1 MQMKQRLRLFLLCAV
16 LAVVACSERREYRE
30 ALSRAEAAMADHPD
44 SALLILDS
52 LGQHEQE
59 FGRHFRMQYLLHHL
73 NAQNKTNVK
82 FTSDSLAKELVDH
95 FDSHGTTNERVLA
108 HYLLG
113 RVYSDMGEA
122 PQAID
127 SYQNAVDVADTT
139 VTDFDFYTFGCV
151 YSQMTTI
158 YHRQLLLTDEIE
170 ARRNASHYDVRA
182 NEIQWA
188 IYNQVMS
195 AGAYILLNKK
205 DSAEIILKSA
215 LEQYRKCGFTQQALR
230 FSKTLMNLYTENPQQ
245 LAEAKTLID
254 QFEAESDLF
263 DEHHELP
270 PSQRKYYEYKGKYYE
285 GINQLDSAEYY
296 YRKIYYSGMSYTS
309 QDPMY
314 RGLLSVFS
322 KRHQA
327 DSIAKYAQLYCMAN
341 DSSIA
346 LKDRDIVAQISAN
359 YNYSRYQLK
368 AIENEKKFYQ
378 TLLILIGFIVCFV
391 FVIITIFFA
400 IKRYK
405 QIQER
410 KRMELIK
417 RHQREEAR
425 IRAVLNEV
433 TEEYNR
439 KVKSL
444 QILEETHRL
453 ANIEAAKTISELRTE
468 KDNYQTEFAKAQQTI
483 AEANATYDQ
492 EREKLTNEIASL
504 SEKIESYKREQGVA
518 MALKKRDDLE
528 GEPIIIKLRTM
539 AEKPKDTITEDDN
552 SLLEQTISNYYPAL
566 ILDLKQNPKFSNTDR
581 QVCIMT
587 ALKFRPGDIVNLTG
601 LTSSKVTNAKEK
613 VNLLLFE
620 SKSASSLYHN
630 LVERYDIC
638 CS

>member
-1 MQMKQRLRLFLLCAV
+1 MLMKQRLHLILLCAV

-52 LGQHEQE
+52 LGQHEGE
-59 FGRHFRMQYLLHHL
+59 FGRHFRMQFQLHRL
-73 NAQNKTNVK
+73 NAQNKTDVT

-113 RVYSDMGEA
+113 RAYSDMGEA
-122 PQAID
+122 PRAIS
-127 SYQNAVDVADTT
+127 SYQDAIAVADTT
-139 VTDFDFYTFGCV
+139 AVDFDFYALECV
-151 YSQMTTI
+151 YSQMATVF
-158 YHRQLLLTDEIE
+158 HRQLLLTNEIE
-170 ARRNASHYDVRA
+170 ARKKASHFAFRA
-182 NEIQWA
+182 NKLKWA
-188 IYNQVMS
+188 IYNQAMS

-205 DSAEIILKSA
+205 DSAELVLKSA
-215 LEQYRKCGFTQQALR
+215 IERYQEYGYVQQALR
-230 FSKTLMNLYTENPQQ
+230 YSRSLIHLYTESPQR
-245 LAEAKTLID
+245 LKEAKALMD
-254 QFEAESDLF
+254 EFEAKFDLF

-270 PSQRKYYEYKGKYYE
+270 PSQRQYYDYKGKYFE
-285 GINQLDSAEYY
+285 GVHQLDSAEYY
-296 YRKIYYSGMSYTS
+296 YRKIYFKGMPFVA

-322 KRHQA
+322 KRHQT

-346 LKDRDIVAQISAN
+346 LKDRDIVAQMAAN
-359 YNYSRYQLK
+359 YNYGRYQLK
-368 AIENEKKFYQ
+368 ALENEKKFYQ
-378 TLLILIGFIVCFV
+378 TLLILIGFIVCFI
-391 FVIITIFFA
+391 FVIIAFFFA
-400 IKRYK
+400 VKHFK
-405 QIQER
+405 QIHER
-410 KRMELIK
+410 KRLELIK
-417 RHQREEAR
+417 QHQQEETR
-425 IRAVLNEV
+425 IKAILNEV

-444 QILEETHRL
+444 QVLEETHRL
-453 ANIEAAKTISELRTE
+453 ANIEATKTISELRTE

-492 EREKLTNEIASL
+492 EKEKLTNEIASL

-518 MALKKRDDLE
+518 MALKKKDDLE
-528 GEPIIIKLRTM
+528 GEPIIVKLRTM
-539 AEKPKDTITEDDN
+539 AEKPKETITENDFV
-552 SLLEQTISNYYPAL
+552 LLEQTMSNYYPAL
-566 ILDLKQNPKFSNTDR
+566 ILDLKQNPKFSNIDR

-613 VNLLLFE
+613 INLLLFDT
-620 SKSASSLYHN
+620 KSASSLYQN
-630 LVERYDIC
+630 LSEHYDI
-638 CS
+638 

>member
-1 MQMKQRLRLFLLCAV
+1 MLMKQRLRLFLLCAV

-113 RVYSDMGEA
+113 RAYSDMGEA

-151 YSQMTTI
+151 YSQMATI

-314 RGLLSVFS
+314 RGLLSIFS

-327 DSIAKYAQLYCMAN
+327 DSIAKYAHLYCMAN

-346 LKDRDIVAQISAN
+346 LKDRDIVAQMAAN
-359 YNYSRYQLK
+359 YNYNRSQK
-368 AIENEKKFYQ
+368 
-378 TLLILIGFIVCFV
+378 
-391 FVIITIFFA
+391 
-400 IKRYK
+400 
-405 QIQER
+405 
-410 KRMELIK
+410 
-417 RHQREEAR
+417 EA
-425 IRAVLNEV
+425 E
-433 TEEYNR
+433 
-439 KVKSL
+439 
-444 QILEETHRL
+444 
-453 ANIEAAKTISELRTE
+453 
-468 KDNYQTEFAKAQQTI
+468 
-483 AEANATYDQ
+483 Q
-492 EREKLTNEIASL
+492 EREKAQEVFVLLGIIILVVIVLLIIILAISWLYRKNQKEKQKRISMLEESL
-504 SEKIESYKREQGVA
+504 SSARLQRSAVQEELRRLKEKDY
-518 MALKKRDDLE
+518 E
-528 GEPIIIKLRTM
+528 GMI
-539 AEKPKDTITEDDN
+539 AEKERQEAELTQAIERLQAENDRFKQRQDHLETFLESSIAQLFIKKANGKAERPIPSEAEWKLLMSQFSKDIPVTFKSFGEGK
-552 SLLEQTISNYYPAL
+552 SLSPLEQRICVLLILDIPEKAISIMTDSVGSTISNAKARANEKLYGKKDAPSLKNNL
-566 ILDLKQNPKFSNTDR
+566 IHSLKRS
-581 QVCIMT
+581 
-587 ALKFRPGDIVNLTG
+587 
-601 LTSSKVTNAKEK
+601 
-613 VNLLLFE
+613 
-620 SKSASSLYHN
+620 
-630 LVERYDIC
+630 
-638 CS
+638 

>member
-1 MQMKQRLRLFLLCAV
+1 MQMKQRLRFFLLCAV

-52 LGQHEQE
+52 LGQYEQE

-113 RVYSDMGEA
+113 RAYSDMGEA

-151 YSQMTTI
+151 YSQMATI

-346 LKDRDIVAQISAN
+346 LKDRDIVAQMAAN
-359 YNYSRYQLK
+359 YNYNRSQK
-368 AIENEKKFYQ
+368 
-378 TLLILIGFIVCFV
+378 
-391 FVIITIFFA
+391 
-400 IKRYK
+400 
-405 QIQER
+405 
-410 KRMELIK
+410 
-417 RHQREEAR
+417 EA
-425 IRAVLNEV
+425 E
-433 TEEYNR
+433 
-439 KVKSL
+439 
-444 QILEETHRL
+444 
-453 ANIEAAKTISELRTE
+453 
-468 KDNYQTEFAKAQQTI
+468 
-483 AEANATYDQ
+483 Q
-492 EREKLTNEIASL
+492 EREKAQEVFVLLGIIILVVIVLLIIILAISWLYRKNQKEKQKRISMLEESL
-504 SEKIESYKREQGVA
+504 SSARLQRSAVQEELRRLKEKDY
-518 MALKKRDDLE
+518 E
-528 GEPIIIKLRTM
+528 GMI
-539 AEKPKDTITEDDN
+539 AEKERQEAELTQAIERLQAENDRFKQRQDHLETFLESSIAQLFIKKANGKAERPIPSEAEWKLLMSQFSKDIPVTFKSFGEGK
-552 SLLEQTISNYYPAL
+552 SLSPLEQRICVLLILDIPEKAISIMTDSVGSTISNAKARANEKLYGKKDAPSLKNNL
-566 ILDLKQNPKFSNTDR
+566 IHSLKRS
-581 QVCIMT
+581 
-587 ALKFRPGDIVNLTG
+587 
-601 LTSSKVTNAKEK
+601 
-613 VNLLLFE
+613 
-620 SKSASSLYHN
+620 
-630 LVERYDIC
+630 
-638 CS
+638 

>member
-1 MQMKQRLRLFLLCAV
+1 M
-16 LAVVACSERREYRE
+16 
-30 ALSRAEAAMADHPD
+30 
-44 SALLILDS
+44 
-52 LGQHEQE
+52 
-59 FGRHFRMQYLLHHL
+59 
-73 NAQNKTNVK
+73 
-82 FTSDSLAKELVDH
+82 AKELVDH

-139 VTDFDFYTFGCV
+139 VTDFDFYTLGCV
-151 YSQMTTI
+151 YSQMATI

-346 LKDRDIVAQISAN
+346 LKDRDIVAQMAAN
-359 YNYSRYQLK
+359 YNYNRSQK
-368 AIENEKKFYQ
+368 
-378 TLLILIGFIVCFV
+378 
-391 FVIITIFFA
+391 
-400 IKRYK
+400 
-405 QIQER
+405 
-410 KRMELIK
+410 
-417 RHQREEAR
+417 EA
-425 IRAVLNEV
+425 E
-433 TEEYNR
+433 
-439 KVKSL
+439 
-444 QILEETHRL
+444 
-453 ANIEAAKTISELRTE
+453 
-468 KDNYQTEFAKAQQTI
+468 
-483 AEANATYDQ
+483 Q
-492 EREKLTNEIASL
+492 EREKAQEVFVLLGIIILVVIVLLIIILAISWLYRKNQKEKQKRISMLEESL
-504 SEKIESYKREQGVA
+504 SSARLQRSAVQEELRRLKEKDY
-518 MALKKRDDLE
+518 E
-528 GEPIIIKLRTM
+528 GMI
-539 AEKPKDTITEDDN
+539 AEKERQEAELTQAIERLQAENDRFKQRQDHLETFLESSIAQLFIKKANGKAERPIPSEAEWKLLMSQFSKDIPVTFKSFGEGK
-552 SLLEQTISNYYPAL
+552 SLSPLEQRICVLLILDIPEKAISIMTDSVGSTISNAKARANEKLYGKKDAPSLKNNL
-566 ILDLKQNPKFSNTDR
+566 IHSLKRS
-581 QVCIMT
+581 
-587 ALKFRPGDIVNLTG
+587 
-601 LTSSKVTNAKEK
+601 
-613 VNLLLFE
+613 
-620 SKSASSLYHN
+620 
-630 LVERYDIC
+630 
-638 CS
+638 